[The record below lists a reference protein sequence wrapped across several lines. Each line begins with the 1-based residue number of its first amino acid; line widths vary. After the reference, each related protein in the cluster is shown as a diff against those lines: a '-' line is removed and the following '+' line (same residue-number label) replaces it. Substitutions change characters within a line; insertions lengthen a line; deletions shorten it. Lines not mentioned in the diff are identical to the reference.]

1 MSDDGAKTRPM
12 RKPPA
17 DIDKRKATPKPK
29 PNAKSKDGG
38 KAKKK
43 RPGGWAAFTDGG
55 AVAGWVVAA
64 RIVLLLA
71 FAATIPVILGIE
83 HGRRLLWTCAIAALP
98 AFWVAGGY
106 HLWRRVCPLAT
117 TAQVGR
123 LIGLGG
129 ERKAGDWLATNYMFV
144 QLGLMVVAL
153 SLRLTVTNG
162 SAVWLAGFLAVVVVA
177 AVVTS
182 FVYTGK
188 TWCNYLCPVGMVEK
202 IYTEPS
208 RLIGEMTS
216 QCAPCTACKKHCPDI
231 DLEQGYWKE
240 MRESRRRIAYFAW
253 PGIVLGFYVYYYL
266 QAGTWDWYFGG
277 QWTYD
282 TAQPSRW
289 LEPGLYFTDAI
300 PVVVAA
306 PLTLIAF
313 GAASFALFRAGEA
326 LLLAAWTRR
335 AGEPSREGDDVPTR
349 VRHSALVLAGLVAF
363 NIFYFF
369 GGQPTLREA
378 PSWVVQG
385 FGVLVVFASTLIF
398 VRRARRSE
406 SDHVRE
412 KFARGIL
419 KRWQW
424 GDAPVSD
431 DLQDIYLVHTERT
444 KEREQRL
451 QAYKETVRDMVAD
464 GLVTRNELVILDSL
478 RKQLGVSDKDHEK
491 VLAQL
496 SDEERQLFDPD
507 YQGSVEL
514 RLQREQYDR
523 ELERLVLAA
532 ARVGRVADD
541 EALASLRADHGLS
554 DDEHRAAL
562 ADLFA
567 DHGPVMSLARA
578 ELAEVE
584 RLASATAAAHDPAD
598 PESSSLGLVRY
609 LCRWRA
615 QQHLEAARGVMRTLG
630 DQPELTAAL
639 EHARSAFE
647 GARREAFSAPPLVA
661 VAGDASPYLRAA
673 LAMALARFDEDA
685 ARAALVQLS
694 ADPEWVVRESAFRAL
709 TSQGGLDRE
718 LLARAMADEVESVK
732 RAALRIGS
740 GGAAFQAT
748 LDSRASLTTLTTVE
762 TMMLLRN
769 MPMLRELEPDDLVSV
784 TRIATERTY
793 TPGEALCRQGEAG
806 EEVFLLVSG
815 EVRIFVGGT
824 DGTPARDLNVAGAGA
839 CIGEMAVLDAEPRSA
854 SVEAVTPTR
863 ALILPGGPFKT
874 LLVARP
880 EMSEAIIHQLVGR
893 LRRLIA
899 RGAPNAPLE

>member
-1 MSDDGAKTRPM
+1 MSNP
-12 RKPPA
+12 
-17 DIDKRKATPKPK
+17 
-29 PNAKSKDGG
+29 G
-38 KAKKK
+38 KAKEKGK
-43 RPGGWAAFTDGG
+43 PRKRRPGGWAAFTEGG
-55 AVAGWVVAA
+55 TVGGWLVVA
-64 RIVLLLA
+64 RLVLLLA

-106 HLWRRVCPLAT
+106 HLWRRLCPLAV
-117 TAQVGR
+117 TAQLGR
-123 LIGLGG
+123 LLGLGG
-129 ERKAGDWLATNYMFV
+129 ERKAGDWLAANYMFV

-153 SLRLTVTNG
+153 SLRLVVTNG

-208 RLIGEMTS
+208 RLAGEMTS

-240 MRESRRRIAYFAW
+240 MRESRRRVAYFAW

-266 QAGTWDWYFGG
+266 QAGTWTWYFGG
-277 QWTYD
+277 EWTYD
-282 TAQPSRW
+282 SAQPSRW
-289 LEPGLYFTDAI
+289 LEPGFYFTDAI
-300 PVVVAA
+300 PVVAAA
-306 PLTLIAF
+306 PLTLIGF
-313 GAASFALFRAGEA
+313 GLASFAVFRAGEA
-326 LLLAAWTRR
+326 ALLALR
-335 AGEPSREGDDVPTR
+335 ARVEDGSRDGDDATTR
-349 VRHSALVLAGLVAF
+349 VRHSMLVAVGLIAF

-378 PSWVVQG
+378 PGWVVKG

-398 VRRARRSE
+398 VRRLRRSE

-412 KFARGIL
+412 RFARGIL

-424 GDAPVSD
+424 GDAPASD

-464 GLVTRNELVILDSL
+464 GLVSRDELAVLDSL

-496 SDEERQLFDPD
+496 SDEERQLFDPA

-532 ARVGRVADD
+532 ARAGRAADD

-554 DDEHRAAL
+554 QDEHRAAL
-562 ADLFA
+562 AALFA
-567 DHGPVMSLARA
+567 ADGPVMSLARA

-584 RLASATAAAHDPAD
+584 RLASATAAANDPHD
-598 PESSSLGLVRY
+598 PESSSLALVRY

-615 QQHLEAARGVMRTLG
+615 EVHLAAARGVMHTLG
-630 DQPELTAAL
+630 EQAELSAAL
-639 EHARSAFE
+639 EHAQHAFE
-647 GARREAFSAPPLVA
+647 GSRQEPFVSAPLIA
-661 VAGDASPYLRAA
+661 VVSDASPYLRAA
-673 LAMALARFDEDA
+673 LAIVLARLEDGEA
-685 ARAALVQLS
+685 NATLVELS
-694 ADPEWVVRESAFRAL
+694 RDSDWIVREAAFRAL
-709 TSQGGLDRE
+709 TSRGGLDRE
-718 LLARAMADEVESVK
+718 LLARAMADEVDAVK

-740 GGAAFQAT
+740 GSAAAQAT

-769 MPMLRELEPDDLVSV
+769 MPMLRELDPDDLVSV

-793 TPGEALCRQGEAG
+793 APGDPLCRQGEPG
-806 EEVFLLVSG
+806 NEVFLLVSG
-815 EVRIFVGGT
+815 EVRIFVGGI
-824 DGTPARDLNVAGAGA
+824 DGATPVRDLNVAGAGA

-854 SVEAVTPTR
+854 SVAAITPTR
-863 ALILPGGPFKT
+863 ALILPGAPFKT

-893 LRRLIA
+893 LRRLIDV
-899 RGAPNAPLE
+899 GAKPDPGPDPKPDPVE